1 MMLLAGTSCFK
12 HPKNNKKSTTHYKL
26 KITKNNTVHDI
37 FYYRICVFVYVLT
50 PSNNNNNSVISLVE
64 FSCLMPKKLDL
75 YLFIYCHIF
84 VTFDRIFKV
93 RGFKGNLIEVPFGN
107 LFSFLCRAQHPAGHT
122 EVQISNMKNSKQ
134 IVVQWYYVLS
144 FFLRLRKFSK
154 FWIVSY
160 ICRAHKVYWHFK
172 KYQWR

>member
-134 IVVQWYYVLS
+134 IVVQ
-144 FFLRLRKFSK
+144 
-154 FWIVSY
+154 
-160 ICRAHKVYWHFK
+160 
-172 KYQWR
+172 